1 MPGNLLCD
9 IAYIFSYLMYRTI
22 HIKILASQIRL
33 LKYLHPL
40 TVVYEHFMCWIV
52 SFLHPRA
59 VRDDDGSSSEEDD
72 QSNKSKNSNSYDSI
86 EHSSSLSEIS
96 ETSDMDVS
104 GLLDNEAEEG
114 LLSSEVEE
122 SEVEES
128 ESEVSGE
135 SDKGFILHE
144 AEDEEVYRARKKRRR
159 AVIESDSGAGVEV
172 GGVKATKRRAH
183 FADSSSNDEDE
194 MEDHMLKE
202 TKEEL
207 PPEDG
212 GSESLSEL
220 ESKSEVKVVPL
231 FV

>member
-1 MPGNLLCD
+1 M
-9 IAYIFSYLMYRTI
+9 
-22 HIKILASQIRL
+22 
-33 LKYLHPL
+33 HPL
-40 TVVYEHFMCWIV
+40 TVVYEHFMCCIV

-59 VRDDDGSSSEEDD
+59 VRNDDGSSSGEDD

-86 EHSSSLSEIS
+86 EHSSSPSDIS

-135 SDKGFILHE
+135 SDKGFILDE

-159 AVIESDSGAGVEV
+159 AVIESDSSGAGVEV
-172 GGVKATKRRAH
+172 GGVKATKRRSH

-194 MEDHMLKE
+194 MKDHMLKE

-207 PPEDG
+207 PPKDG